1 MYRGQCAEGRT
12 VPNAP
17 LGHSVRWKRGQ
28 ALGDE
33 PGGNIVE
40 SRKMCMQMSPSTHP
54 LRTLDLAVKLQPEP
68 QLERLQEEFE
78 DVEQQVINRDR
89 IIEALRDELQ
99 QLKTQREAALESIQ
113 QKKAFKVSPDKQA
126 KGSPDKSAKLQVEVR
141 PLG

>member
-1 MYRGQCAEGRT
+1 M
-12 VPNAP
+12 
-17 LGHSVRWKRGQ
+17 
-28 ALGDE
+28 
-33 PGGNIVE
+33 
-40 SRKMCMQMSPSTHP
+40 
-54 LRTLDLAVKLQPEP
+54 
-68 QLERLQEEFE
+68 ERLQEEFE